1 MNNHSSTPYRYA
13 QNGTTNV
20 TTNATTNV
28 TTNGTEYVNTNIED
42 AQRSQRIRHIHLQ
55 LAALGYSPNSKE
67 YNDEFLQIADNL
79 IRNYRQQKKHLEEY
93 QCPSDER
100 IQNFLNKYF
109 ARHGQAL
116 APTLPNS
123 SFILDRPG
131 IAEELSLPL
140 HHDKFVSSYVE
151 SYRIK
156 QGVLHNPRN
165 DRRTTKGVFHI
176 VEGGLEIPKDKKA
189 VPVGVFRALLEAA
202 LKTPEELLELPF
214 TYDED
219 ELRVSAKYWVS
230 LLLRP
235 VVCPAVP
242 NFSAE
247 KSMEIRFFAPGSLV
261 SNLDFVERIFG
272 NGSDPFLLE
281 NDAALDIDHWTGHT
295 GCVILAPHLTQF
307 TKKELGLPQ
316 YHQATER
323 QQRDGM
329 CWENENELYNEGQ
342 PFKITCRDKQGVI
355 VTIIAD
361 NYFGY
366 SKKEVKSQ
374 ISYSANL
381 YGGCEEEHS
390 GGALAF
396 ASYNLGDVYTPNAG
410 TSNGSHSF
418 EETIKLFGSQM
429 VIYKQGYGKDRQFPD
444 IVYIPE
450 DAQMNL
456 YDQTVSWHRDDHPQQ
471 IPLLANHTYIRPNGY
486 KVHMEQHPRAPSW
499 RLIGTEAEGTL
510 CHKPCTVS
518 GGGKSEISK
527 SISDAIISG
536 DLYVDDFDT
545 DFDAIQKI
553 FEKDYTQ
560 RLKHFDSGK
569 ESRPLLSNKRSLG
582 SVIRLLTP
590 SEEEY
595 SEEYNQWLESIP
607 QHIRALVFIIKR
619 FYRPEWGTSWRNK
632 FSVDIVNGH
641 PGHELK
647 YNGRKLVASYLRVG
661 RNEDGAWRLY
671 KLRQDFIASQKVQM
685 ADDITASV
693 TVPTPLLPNI
703 NSDYKNPSMKLI
715 HNCENYLFQRPDD
728 AIHRGLDKQA
738 EADLA
743 GNYNFISN
751 FEPLDSEN
759 AKKLY
764 ENIIRFREF
773 TKPMQRLIKSMTD
786 SDGYFVSSAHPRLV
800 NGKPSPNVRYL
811 QTRPDVANAR
821 DKYIAEMGI
830 RLCRRVPQDQPVMT
844 PVNAVL
850 PGRRNNPPD
859 KENKIPALA
868 VYNPIHYQ
876 ELPEL
881 FMDFICSLTGKS
893 PSTTGAGSEGALTKG
908 PFNSLS
914 STADLNNALVS
925 FILCGY
931 DGFSSA
937 AGYVGP
943 YRRIDHDVSLL
954 IPEIWCRLPL
964 RDRDPNHLIQQ
975 GYLEKLEDFDY
986 NGSRVLA
993 SRLGYRIT
1001 KGFVHAYFGKLFD
1014 NPTTVF
1020 DEAMLKPETQDMDVY
1035 VNGIRNIVS
1044 AQCRVAQTYLDDGT
1058 VDDAC
1063 PPIKALLY
1071 IMAQGSFEGKD
1082 AAHPDIRHM
1091 FTQEYLLSSDW
1102 YQQRL
1107 SRKQQLDIQLWQNH
1121 IDYLRHRLNI
1131 CRESDGLHNLERL
1144 ITKAK
1149 DKLQYFESAD
1159 YLENL
1164 QGTIGADS
1172 IQKH

>member
-1 MNNHSSTPYRYA
+1 MTRQPPIQFTKTHCAADTERYNRVR
-13 QNGTTNV
+13 QIN
-20 TTNATTNV
+20 
-28 TTNGTEYVNTNIED
+28 
-42 AQRSQRIRHIHLQ
+42 LQ
-55 LAALGYSPNSKE
+55 LAALGYTPPGTNH
-67 YNDEFLQIADNL
+67 DDDFLQIASNL
-79 IRNYRQQKKHLEEY
+79 IRNYRQQKKQLEEY
-93 QCPSDER
+93 RCPADER
-100 IQNFLNKYF
+100 IQSFLNKYF
-109 ARHGQAL
+109 AEHGQAL
-116 APTLPNS
+116 APALPNS
-123 SFILDRPG
+123 TFVLDHPG
-131 IAEELSLPL
+131 IAEVLSLPL
-140 HHDKFVSSYVE
+140 HGNKFVSPYVE

-156 QGVLHNPRN
+156 QGVLHNPKN
-165 DRRTTKGVFHI
+165 DRRTTQGVFHI
-176 VEGGLEIPKDKKA
+176 VEGGLRIPQDKKA
-189 VPVGVFRALLEAA
+189 VPVSVFKALLQAA
-202 LKTPEELLELPF
+202 LLPPEDLLELPF
-214 TYDED
+214 TYHED
-219 ELRVSAKYWVS
+219 ELKVSAKLWVS

-235 VVCPAVP
+235 IVCPAV
-242 NFSAE
+242 SSICTE
-247 KSMEIRFFAPGSLV
+247 HSMEIRFFAPGSLV

-272 NGSDPFLLE
+272 NGGDPFLPE
-281 NDAALDIDHWTGHT
+281 NDAGLDINHWTGHT
-295 GCVILAPHLTQF
+295 GCVILAPHLTKF
-307 TKKELGLPQ
+307 TKKELGLPR
-316 YHQATER
+316 YDQATKR
-323 QQRDGM
+323 QQNEAM
-329 CWENENELYNEGQ
+329 CWQKDNELYNDGL
-342 PFKITCRDKQGVI
+342 PFKITCRDKHGVI

-381 YGGCEEEHS
+381 FGGCEEEHS

-396 ASYNLGDVYTPNAG
+396 ASYNLGEAYTPDNRIRSAG
-410 TSNGSHSF
+410 YNF
-418 EETIKLFGSQM
+418 AETVRLFGSQM
-429 VIYKQGYGKDRQFPD
+429 VVYKQCYGIDSNYPD
-444 IVYIPE
+444 IIYVPE

-456 YDQTVSWHRDDHPQQ
+456 YDQTISWTHNNSTHQ
-471 IPLLANHTYIRPNGY
+471 IPLLAGHTYMHPSGY
-486 KVHMEQHPRAPSW
+486 KVHMEQHPHAPTW

-536 DLYVDDFDT
+536 ALYVDDYDT

-553 FEKDYTQ
+553 FEKDYSQ
-560 RLKHFDSGK
+560 RFKNSDVVDNRS
-569 ESRPLLSNKRSLG
+569 LLSSKRSLG

-595 SEEYNQWLESIP
+595 TEEYNQWLESIP

-619 FYRPEWGTSWRNK
+619 FYRPEWGTNWRDK
-632 FSVDIVNGH
+632 FSVDIVNGY

-647 YNGRKLVASYLRVG
+647 YNGRKLVASYLRIG
-661 RNEDGAWRLY
+661 RSDDGAWRLY

-685 ADDITASV
+685 ADDITASI
-693 TVPTPLLPNI
+693 TIPTAMLG
-703 NSDYKNPSMKLI
+703 NSNPDYNNPSVKLI

-738 EADLA
+738 ETDLA
-743 GNYNFISN
+743 GDGNFISN
-751 FEPLDSEN
+751 FEPLDSN
-759 AKKLY
+759 DAKKLY
-764 ENIIRFREF
+764 ENIISFREF
-773 TKPMQRLIKSMTD
+773 TQPMQDLIKTAAE
-786 SDGYFVSSAHPRLV
+786 SDCYFVSSAQPRLV

-811 QTRPDVANAR
+811 QKRPDLADAR
-821 DKYIAEMGI
+821 TKYIAEMGI
-830 RLCRRVPQDQPVMT
+830 RLFRRVPLDQPINT

-859 KENKIPALA
+859 KEKNIAALA

-893 PSTTGAGSEGALTKG
+893 PSTTGAGTEGAMTKG
-908 PFNSLS
+908 PFNTLS
-914 STADLNNALVS
+914 STADLDNALVS

-964 RDRDPNHLIQQ
+964 RDRDPSYLIKH
-975 GYLEKLEDFDY
+975 GYLEKLEDFEY
-986 NGSRVLA
+986 NGTKVLA

-1001 KGFVHAYFGKLFD
+1001 KGFVHAYFGKIFD

-1020 DEAMLKPETQDMDVY
+1020 DEAMLKPESQDMEVY
-1035 VNGIRNIVS
+1035 VDGIRNITN
-1044 AQCRVAQTYLDDGT
+1044 AQCRVAQSYIDDGT
-1058 VDDAC
+1058 IEGAC

-1071 IMAQGSFEGKD
+1071 IMAEGSFQGKD
-1082 AAHPDIRHM
+1082 ASHPEIRHL
-1091 FTQEYLLSSDW
+1091 FTREYLLTSDW

-1107 SRKQQLDIQLWQNH
+1107 ALKQQLDVELGQKH

-1131 CRESDGLHNLERL
+1131 VTESDEKTHLENL
-1144 ITKAK
+1144 IIAAK
-1149 DKLQYFESAD
+1149 DKLQYQESTA
-1159 YLENL
+1159 YLTSL
-1164 QGTIGADS
+1164 QGTIGADW
-1172 IQKH
+1172 IRNH

>member
-1 MNNHSSTPYRYA
+1 MTKQLSIPYA
-13 QNGTTNV
+13 E
-20 TTNATTNV
+20 NAAAA
-28 TTNGTEYVNTNIED
+28 ERNTLV
-42 AQRSQRIRHIHLQ
+42 RHINLQ
-55 LAALGYSPNSKE
+55 LAALGYTPAGTNHD
-67 YNDEFLQIADNL
+67 DEFLQIAGNL
-79 IRNYRQQKKHLEEY
+79 IRNYRQQKKRLEEY
-93 QCPSDER
+93 RCPTDER
-100 IQNFLNKYF
+100 IQNFLNNYF
-109 ARHGQAL
+109 AQHGHAL
-116 APTLPNS
+116 APALPNS
-123 SFILDRPG
+123 TFVLDHPG
-131 IAEELSLPL
+131 IAEVLSLPVIG
-140 HHDKFVSSYVE
+140 DKFVSPYVE
-151 SYRIK
+151 SFRIK
-156 QGVLHNPRN
+156 QGVLHNPKN
-165 DRRTTKGVFHI
+165 DRRTTQGVFHI
-176 VEGGLEIPKDKKA
+176 VEGGLRIPHDKKA
-189 VPVGVFRALLEAA
+189 VPVSVYKALLEAA
-202 LKTPEELLELPF
+202 LQPPEDLLELPF
-214 TYDED
+214 TYHED
-219 ELRVSAKYWVS
+219 ELKVSAKLWIS

-235 VVCPAVP
+235 VVCPAV
-242 NFSAE
+242 STICAE
-247 KSMEIRFFAPGSLV
+247 HSMEIRFFAPGSLV

-272 NGSDPFLLE
+272 NGGDPFLPE

-295 GCVILAPHLTQF
+295 GCVILAPHVTKL
-307 TKKELGLPQ
+307 TKKHLGLPR
-316 YHQATER
+316 YDQATER
-323 QQRDGM
+323 QQREGM
-329 CWENENELYNEGQ
+329 CWRNDNELYNDGL
-342 PFKITCRDKQGVI
+342 PFKITCRDKHGVI

-396 ASYNLGDVYTPNAG
+396 ASYNLGEVYAPDSRIRGAG
-410 TSNGSHSF
+410 HNF
-418 EETIKLFGSQM
+418 DETLQLFAARM
-429 VIYKQGYGKDRQFPD
+429 VVHEQNYAIDKIYPD
-444 IVYIPE
+444 IIYVPE

-456 YDQTVSWHRDDHPQQ
+456 YEQTVNWTRNNKTQQ
-471 IPLLANHTYIRPNGY
+471 IPLLAGHTYIHPCGY
-486 KVHMEQHPRAPSW
+486 KVHMEQHPHAPSW

-536 DLYVDDFDT
+536 ALYVDDYDT
-545 DFDAIQKI
+545 DFDTIQKI
-553 FEKDYTQ
+553 FEKDYSQ
-560 RLKHFDSGK
+560 RFKNADTIVDN
-569 ESRPLLSNKRSLG
+569 RPLLSSKRSLG

-619 FYRPEWGTSWRNK
+619 FYRPQWGTSWRNK
-632 FSVDIVNGH
+632 FSVDIVNGY

-647 YNGRKLVASYLRVG
+647 YNGRKLVASYLRIG
-661 RNEDGAWRLY
+661 RADDGAWRLY

-693 TVPTPLLPNI
+693 TIPASRLANS
-703 NSDYKNPSMKLI
+703 NSDYTNPSVKI
-715 HNCENYLFQRPDD
+715 IQNCENYLFQRPDD

-743 GNYNFISN
+743 GNDNFISN
-751 FEPLDSEN
+751 FEPLDSN
-759 AKKLY
+759 DANKLY
-764 ENIIRFREF
+764 ENIITFREF
-773 TKPMQRLIKSMTD
+773 TQPMQDLIKAAAD
-786 SDGYFVSSAHPRLV
+786 SSGYFVSSAHPRMV
-800 NGKPSPNVRYL
+800 NGKPTPNVRYL
-811 QTRPDVANAR
+811 QKRPDLADAR
-821 DKYIAEMGI
+821 AKYIAEMGI
-830 RLCRRVPQDQPVMT
+830 RLFRRVPLDQPINT

-859 KENKIPALA
+859 KEKNIAALA

-893 PSTTGAGSEGALTKG
+893 PSTTGAGSEGAMTKG

-914 STADLNNALVS
+914 TTADLNNALVS

-964 RDRDPNHLIQQ
+964 PDRDPGYLIKQ
-975 GYLEKLEDFDY
+975 GYLEKLEDFEY
-986 NGSRVLA
+986 KGATVLA

-1001 KGFVHAYFGKLFD
+1001 KGFVHAYFGKIFD

-1020 DEAMLKPETQDMDVY
+1020 DDAMLKPETQDMDVY
-1035 VNGIRNIVS
+1035 VDGIHNITS
-1044 AQCRVAQTYLDDGT
+1044 AQRRVAQRYIDDGT
-1058 VDDAC
+1058 IEGAC

-1071 IMAQGSFEGKD
+1071 IMAEGSYHGKN
-1082 AAHPDIRHM
+1082 ANHPEIRRL
-1091 FTQEYLLSSDW
+1091 FSRKCLLTSDW

-1107 SRKQQLDIQLWQNH
+1107 ALKQQLDVQLGH
-1121 IDYLRHRLNI
+1121 KHVDYLRHRLNI
-1131 CRESDGLHNLERL
+1131 VTEPDEKTNLEKQ
-1144 ITKAK
+1144 IVTAK
-1149 DKLQYFESAD
+1149 DKLQFLESAD
-1159 YLENL
+1159 YLSSL
-1164 QGTIGADS
+1164 QGTIGADWLRDN
-1172 IQKH
+1172 

>member
-1 MNNHSSTPYRYA
+1 MTKQPSIQPANTDSAATPER
-13 QNGTTNV
+13 
-20 TTNATTNV
+20 
-28 TTNGTEYVNTNIED
+28 NTL
-42 AQRSQRIRHIHLQ
+42 IRHINLQ
-55 LAALGYSPNSKE
+55 LAALGYTSTSTDHE
-67 YNDEFLQIADNL
+67 DEFLQIAGNL
-79 IRNYRQQKKHLEEY
+79 IRNYRQQKKRLEEY
-93 QCPSDER
+93 RCPTDER

-109 ARHGQAL
+109 AQHGQAL
-116 APTLPNS
+116 APALPNS
-123 SFILDRPG
+123 TFILDRPG
-131 IAEELSLPL
+131 IAEVLSLPVNE
-140 HHDKFVSSYVE
+140 DRFVSPYVE
-151 SYRIK
+151 SYQVK
-156 QGVLHNPRN
+156 QGVLHNPKN

-176 VEGGLEIPKDKKA
+176 VEGGLIIPHDKKA
-189 VPVGVFRALLEAA
+189 VPISVFRALLEAA
-202 LKTPEELLELPF
+202 LLPPEDLLELPF
-214 TYDED
+214 TYHED
-219 ELRVSAKYWVS
+219 ELKKSAKLWVS

-235 VVCPAVP
+235 IVCPAVS
-242 NFSAE
+242 NICAE
-247 KSMEIRFFAPGSLV
+247 HSMEIRFFAPGSLV

-272 NGSDPFLLE
+272 NGGDPFLPE
-281 NDAALDIDHWTGHT
+281 NDAALDINHWTGHT
-295 GCVILAPHLTQF
+295 GCVILAPHLTKL
-307 TKKELGLPQ
+307 TKKDLGLPR
-316 YHQATER
+316 YDQATER
-323 QQRDGM
+323 QQREGM
-329 CWENENELYNEGQ
+329 CWQNDNELYNDGL
-342 PFKITCRDKQGVI
+342 PFKITCRDKNGVI

-396 ASYNLGDVYTPNAG
+396 ASYNLGDAYTPDNRLRSAG
-410 TSNGSHSF
+410 HNF
-418 EETIKLFGSQM
+418 DETIRLFGAQM
-429 VIYKQGYGKDRQFPD
+429 VVHKKGYGIDKNYPD
-444 IVYIPE
+444 IIYVPE
-450 DAQMNL
+450 DAHMNL
-456 YDQTVSWHRDDHPQQ
+456 YDQTVSWTRSNETHQ
-471 IPLLANHTYIRPNGY
+471 IPLLAGHTYIHSCGY
-486 KVHMEQHPRAPSW
+486 KVHMEQHPNAPSW
-499 RLIGTEAEGTL
+499 RLVGTEAEGTL

-536 DLYVDDFDT
+536 DLYVDDYDT

-553 FEKDYTQ
+553 FEKDYSQ
-560 RLKHFDSGK
+560 RFKNTDAIVD
-569 ESRPLLSNKRSLG
+569 SRPLLSSKRSLG

-595 SEEYNQWLESIP
+595 TEEYNQWLESIP

-632 FSVDIVNGH
+632 FSVDIVNGY

-661 RNEDGAWRLY
+661 RSDDGAWRLY

-685 ADDITASV
+685 ADDITVSV
-693 TVPTPLLPNI
+693 TIPTTMLE
-703 NSDYKNPSMKLI
+703 NSNSEYINPSVKLI
-715 HNCENYLFQRPDD
+715 HNCENQLFQRPDD

-743 GNYNFISN
+743 GNDNFISN
-751 FEPLDSEN
+751 FEPLDSGD

-773 TKPMQRLIKSMTD
+773 TQPMQDLIKFAAD
-786 SDGYFVSSAHPRLV
+786 SDCYFVSSAHPRLV
-800 NGKPSPNVRYL
+800 NGKPTPNVRYL
-811 QTRPDVANAR
+811 QKRPDLVDAR
-821 DKYIAEMGI
+821 SKYIAEMGI
-830 RLCRRVPQDQPVMT
+830 RLFRRVPLDQPINS

-859 KENKIPALA
+859 KEKNIAALA

-893 PSTTGAGSEGALTKG
+893 PSTTGAGSEGAMTKG

-914 STADLNNALVS
+914 TTTDLNNALVS

-964 RDRDPNHLIQQ
+964 RERDPTYLIKQ

-986 NGSRVLA
+986 NGAKVLA
-993 SRLGYRIT
+993 SRLGYRMT
-1001 KGFVHAYFGKLFD
+1001 KGFVHAYFGKIFD

-1035 VNGIRNIVS
+1035 VDGIHNIAS
-1044 AQCRVAQTYLDDGT
+1044 AQRRVAQSYIDDGT
-1058 VDDAC
+1058 IESAC

-1071 IMAQGSFEGKD
+1071 IMAQGSFQGKD
-1082 AAHPDIRHM
+1082 VSDPEIRRL
-1091 FTQEYLLSSDW
+1091 FTREYLLASDW

-1107 SRKQQLDIQLWQNH
+1107 ALKQQLDVQLGH
-1121 IDYLRHRLNI
+1121 KHVDYLRHRVNI
-1131 CRESDGLHNLERL
+1131 VTEPDEKINLEKQ
-1144 ITKAK
+1144 IVAAK
-1149 DKLQYFESAD
+1149 DKLQYLESAA
-1159 YLENL
+1159 YLTNL
-1164 QGTIGADS
+1164 HGTIGADWLRDY
-1172 IQKH
+1172 